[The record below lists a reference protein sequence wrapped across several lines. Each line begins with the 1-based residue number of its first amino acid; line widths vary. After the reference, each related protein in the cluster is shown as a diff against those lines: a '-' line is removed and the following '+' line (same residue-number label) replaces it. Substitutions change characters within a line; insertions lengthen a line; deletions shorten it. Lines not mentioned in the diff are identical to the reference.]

1 VYFIEPFLL
10 NIVFHKD
17 FKNLS
22 ELSLLNDSFRKY
34 LFLLLVDEI
43 VNNFDPSFP
52 EIVPFL
58 NPLQILISL
67 FLQEQLFGLF
77 DLLSVFEY
85 NSPIIRQKSS

>member
-1 VYFIEPFLL
+1 MYFIEPFLL
-10 NIVFHKD
+10 NIVFHID

-34 LFLLLVDEI
+34 LFLLLVDKI
-43 VNNFDPSFP
+43 VNYFDSSFP
-52 EIVPFL
+52 EVVPFP

-77 DLLSVFEY
+77 NLLSVFEY